1 MKNMSDNQVYQMISN
16 NIKSYRVEMGMTQR
30 ELADKANISIS
41 YLSKIESDGC
51 DQTISIAMLN
61 QIANALDRDIA
72 EFFKENLSFM
82 KQVDIIVLAL
92 TNLGG
97 SAKYPEIYKE
107 YEKITRLPLTAGKKA
122 GIRKTV
128 EDHSSDSDNYK
139 GKRDLFYSVYGKGQG
154 VWGLRKQ
161 Q

>member
-1 MKNMSDNQVYQMISN
+1 
-16 NIKSYRVEMGMTQR
+16 
-30 ELADKANISIS
+30 
-41 YLSKIESDGC
+41 
-51 DQTISIAMLN
+51 MLN

-139 GKRDLFYSVYGKGQG
+139 GKRDLFCPAGKNSS
-154 VWGLRKQ
+154 LIEIIS
-161 Q
+161 